1 MKENHTIMYERET
14 PLNIIIILN
23 IIINE
28 RNSIIIYGREA
39 VLKENKWRIKMTI
52 YIKIFR

>member
-39 VLKENKWRIKMTI
+39 VLKENKWRIKMII
-52 YIKIFR
+52 YIIFR